1 MEYMNLKSKNL
12 KNKERNIVRQ
22 ESATTVDDDILET
35 ISAGSW
41 IIYDALDRKVLA
53 SKKDSMKREVASLT
67 KMMTFYTL
75 LKLLVKYQLWPR

>member
-1 MEYMNLKSKNL
+1 M
-12 KNKERNIVRQ
+12 RQ
-22 ESATTVDDDILET
+22 ESATTADNDILET

-41 IIYDALDRKVLA
+41 IIYDALNRKVLA

>member
-1 MEYMNLKSKNL
+1 M
-12 KNKERNIVRQ
+12 RQ
-22 ESATTVDDDILET
+22 ESATTADNDILET

-41 IIYDALDRKVLA
+41 IIYDALNRKVLA

-75 LKLLVKYQLWPR
+75 LKLLVKY